1 MVALRKI
8 DREGF
13 IMEPSNE
20 TIGDYDTL
28 KGEKKKIVW
37 IVIITGILIGVG
49 YAIAYN
55 IFNDS
60 GDVIKTNDPIS
71 IVPLSK
77 NIPIK

>member
-1 MVALRKI
+1 
-8 DREGF
+8 
-13 IMEPSNE
+13 MEPSNE

-28 KGEKKKIVW
+28 EGEKKKIVW
-37 IVIITGILIGVG
+37 IVIIVGILLGVG
-49 YAIAYN
+49 YLIAYN

-60 GDVIKTNDPIS
+60 GDLIKTNDPIN